1 MQEHNDK
8 KNLIEHGF
16 TLIELL
22 VVIAILGILAAVVV
36 FSVNGITDR
45 GKTSA
50 CQTDVS
56 TIQTALEAFDAKNGG
71 YPQGANLTGLG
82 VLAVAPDKFLN
93 SAVTAT
99 NPSQVAGYS
108 YTGSGTAF
116 SVTVDGQAKTV
127 VPSGSYTGGTC

>member
-1 MQEHNDK
+1 MQEHKDK

-45 GKTSA
+45 GKKSA
-50 CQTDVS
+50 CQTDTS

-71 YPQGANLTGLG
+71 YPAT
-82 VLAVAPDKFLN
+82 LAVIAAAPDKFLN
-93 SAVTAT
+93 SPVTAT
-99 NPSQVAGYS
+99 NPSQVAGYA
-108 YTGSGTAF
+108 YTASGTSF

-127 VPSGSYTGGTC
+127 FPSGTYTGGTC